1 MPATRHVHTADPVY
15 ATPVLRAPSPTGS
28 LSTEYGPDEGGS
40 ENELSD
46 ENFAKL
52 CEERIGLRKKPSET
66 DRESTAFHV
75 LIPKP
80 RDKNEELYLHR
91 MVLEN
96 LRKKVREVEEEELYE
111 GNILQKFSPA
121 LQEQPASNDIDA
133 IMRSML
139 GPSPN
144 QSVMTAT
151 QPQNN
156 SVSTFGGFQ
165 SLNGRR

>member
-1 MPATRHVHTADPVY
+1 
-15 ATPVLRAPSPTGS
+15 
-28 LSTEYGPDEGGS
+28 
-40 ENELSD
+40 
-46 ENFAKL
+46 
-52 CEERIGLRKKPSET
+52 
-66 DRESTAFHV
+66 
-75 LIPKP
+75 
-80 RDKNEELYLHR
+80 

-144 QSVMTAT
+144 QSAMTAT